1 VVCPDDVDT
10 CSIKYYQF
18 AIIFAG
24 VQLFVSQIPNMDSL
38 WWISAIGAIMSF
50 GCESSG
56 GGAACDAEAWHE
68 PPGWAAWGWL
78 PACLLPVPHRCHSVA
93 PACVLASFLSSTL

>member
-1 VVCPDDVDT
+1 VACPDDVDT

-56 GGAACDAEAWHE
+56 GGAACGAEAWHE
-68 PPGWAAWGWL
+68 LPVWAACVARL
-78 PACLLPVPHRCHSVA
+78 ACRPACG
-93 PACVLASFLSSTL
+93 ACLQWYIGAVQF